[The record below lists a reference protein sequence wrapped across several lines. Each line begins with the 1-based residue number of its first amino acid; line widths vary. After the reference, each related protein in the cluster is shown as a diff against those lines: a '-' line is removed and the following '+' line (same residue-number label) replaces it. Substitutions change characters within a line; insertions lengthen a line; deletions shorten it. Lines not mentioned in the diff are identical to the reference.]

1 MQIPCFI
8 SMASMILSSL
18 FSDYGPTLNQEAILD
33 CVPSAPGRESRSDIT
48 SEKSLASR
56 TPARLPE
63 LAHVVDNDLPVAY
76 LFACPWS
83 VESNV

>member
-1 MQIPCFI
+1 MHLQDPTVEGII
-8 SMASMILSSL
+8 SADI
-18 FSDYGPTLNQEAILD
+18 
-33 CVPSAPGRESRSDIT
+33 GRAGVYSEKATFFDLLEHST
-48 SEKSLASR
+48 VTTEKSLASR

-63 LAHVVDNDLPVAY
+63 LADVVDNDLPVAY